1 MEQNQVNYPSE
12 RMSIDDFKLFRRLIY
27 SEAGINL
34 TEKKITLLSNRIR
47 KRLKE
52 LNINSYNKYYQYLKK
67 SLDKEAE
74 IVKMINVVTT
84 NVTHFFRNPK
94 QFDKFNNIILPEIVK
109 RNYKGKKIKILSAG
123 CSTGEEAYTIA
134 IILLEYFKN
143 NQKNW
148 DLKVDGVDIS
158 TDVLEKAH
166 TGIYKKEKMKE
177 IKDKIFNKYF
187 IHVDNDL
194 YKIKDKVKSITKF
207 KHFNLKADEFTS
219 KYDVIFCRN
228 VVIYFD
234 KNTKEIIY
242 NKFNNSLE
250 DGGYFLIGHSEG
262 MFNDKRFKYSSP
274 GVYIKD

>member
-1 MEQNQVNYPSE
+1 MEQNQVSYPSE
-12 RMSIDDFKLFRRLIY
+12 RMSLHDFKLFRRLIY

-52 LNINSYNKYYQYLKK
+52 LNIDSYNKYFQYLKR
-67 SLDKEAE
+67 SLDKESE

-94 QFDKFNNIILPEIVK
+94 QFDKFKNIILPEINK
-109 RNYKGKKIKILSAG
+109 KNYKEKSIRVLSAG

-143 NQKNW
+143 NLKNW

-242 NKFNNSLE
+242 NKFYDRLQ
-250 DGGYFLIGHSEG
+250 DKGYFLIGHSEG
-262 MFNDKRFKYSSP
+262 MFNDKRFKYVSP
-274 GVYIKD
+274 GVYIRN

>member
-52 LNINSYNKYYQYLKK
+52 LNINSYNKYYQYLKR
-67 SLDKEAE
+67 SLDKETE
-74 IVKMINVVTT
+74 IVNMINVVTT

-94 QFDKFNNIILPEIVK
+94 QFDKFNNIILPEINK
-109 RNYKGKKIKILSAG
+109 KNYKEKSIRVLSAG
-123 CSTGEEAYTIA
+123 CSTGEEPYTIA

-143 NQKNW
+143 NLKNW
-148 DLKVDGVDIS
+148 DLKVDGVDIC
-158 TDVLEKAH
+158 TDVLEKAG

-187 IHVDNDL
+187 INIGHDTYQISN
-194 YKIKDKVKSITKF
+194 KVKSITKF
-207 KHFNLKADEFTS
+207 KYFNLKSDEFTS
-219 KYDVIFCRN
+219 KYDLIFCRN

-242 NKFNNSLE
+242 NKFYDRLQ
-250 DGGYFLIGHSEG
+250 DKGYFLIGHSEG
-262 MFNDKRFKYSSP
+262 MFNDKRFKYVSP
-274 GVYIKD
+274 GVYIRN